1 MRLSSTAFTHT
12 STAAFGVAVAGYTA
26 IRIVSYVGPDVTHL
40 VSPPSPAPHAQAS
53 DVLAGGADIG
63 HVPGLEARAALSQR
77 PADDSSAGGATEVSA
92 AVASA
97 SGKQQRTDDGSAHW
111 SGVRSEGSTDDSAS
125 TDDSTSTTWAENGD
139 ASTADDSARTDSWTH
154 DDPATTDPSSTD
166 PSSTDRS
173 TTSDELDD

>member
-26 IRIVSYVGPDVTHL
+26 IRIVSYVGPDLPHL

-63 HVPGLEARAALSQR
+63 HVPGLETRATMSLRTA
-77 PADDSSAGGATEVSA
+77 DSSSARGATEVSA
-92 AVASA
+92 AVTSA
-97 SGKQQRTDDGSAHW
+97 APGEQGRTDGSADW
-111 SGVRSEGSTDDSAS
+111 SGVRTEGA
-125 TDDSTSTTWAENGD
+125 TDDSTSADDSDSATWA
-139 ASTADDSARTDSWTH
+139 ASDDSTSADDSARTDSWTT
-154 DDPATTDPSSTD
+154 DDPSSTD
-166 PSSTDRS
+166 PTSTDPT

>member
-63 HVPGLEARAALSQR
+63 HVPGLEARATVSLR
-77 PADDSSAGGATEVSA
+77 TADGSSAGGATEVSA

-97 SGKQQRTDDGSAHW
+97 ASGEQVRTEDASADW
-111 SGVRSEGSTDDSAS
+111 SGVRTEGS
-125 TDDSTSTTWAENGD
+125 TDDSTSTDDSDSVSWAESDD
-139 ASTADDSARTDSWTH
+139 ASTADDS
-154 DDPATTDPSSTD
+154 TDPTSTD
-166 PSSTDRS
+166 PTSTDPM